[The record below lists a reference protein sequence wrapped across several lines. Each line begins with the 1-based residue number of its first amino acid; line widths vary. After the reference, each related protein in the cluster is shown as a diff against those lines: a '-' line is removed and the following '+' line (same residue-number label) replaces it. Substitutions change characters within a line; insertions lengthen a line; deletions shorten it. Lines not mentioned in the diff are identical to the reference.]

1 MGKKRISTAFFVI
14 ACILSGCAALLP
26 SAKEV
31 TKSRWKTFEEC
42 KASYDRV
49 TPSKTT
55 ARQLKTHGFDLYS
68 TPNLRVLN
76 YIDIAVATQ
85 SITKEELDV
94 GLQMCLNAK
103 NKCRAYEFNPSYI
116 TSERYGNFWIDLFN
130 FKRQTKDRGWRF
142 KATFVLVDDVVV
154 EKHWSGDPNVAL
166 DHETRNPLGP
176 FQEFGGRLINLIP
189 TK

>member
-1 MGKKRISTAFFVI
+1 MGKNRMLTVFFII
-14 ACILSGCAALLP
+14 ACIFSGCAALLP
-26 SAKEV
+26 SAKEIS
-31 TKSRWKTFEEC
+31 KSRWKTYADC
-42 KASYDRV
+42 KASFDSV
-49 TPSKTT
+49 IPNKTT
-55 ARQLKTHGFDLYS
+55 ARQLRTHGFDLYS
-68 TPNLRVLN
+68 TPNIRILN

-85 SITKEELDV
+85 SIKKEELDT

-103 NKCRAYEFNPSYI
+103 NNCRGYEFNPSYI
-116 TSERYGNFWIDLFN
+116 TSERYGNFWVDLFN

-142 KATFVLVDDVVV
+142 KATFVIVDNVVV
-154 EKHWSGDPNVAL
+154 EKLWSGDPNIAQ